1 MQYIKIP
8 ASVEMIGNCAFFE
21 CDFLSEIEIEEG
33 QLQEIGDYAFTD
45 CEMESIVIPSKTGTI
60 GEYAFSDCFRLS

>member
-21 CDFLSEIEIEEG
+21 CDFLSEIELSLIHISVAEEVTEG
-33 QLQEIGDYAFTD
+33 TVEAVDVEEATE
-45 CEMESIVIPSKTGTI
+45 EMAKSADMEERCV
-60 GEYAFSDCFRLS
+60 